1 MMPRTQEQTIEL
13 IIGNYKQMYILF
25 QLLVDS
31 HSENN
36 TLGDSQEQLSSLL
49 TEALKIIE
57 YARQKAEKKNY
68 NMLFLNRIDS
78 IFEKIT
84 LLINK

>member
-1 MMPRTQEQTIEL
+1 MPRTQEQTIEL

-36 TLGDSQEQLSSLL
+36 TLGGDSHEQLISLL
-49 TEALKIIE
+49 TEVLKIIE

>member
-1 MMPRTQEQTIEL
+1 MPRTQEQTIEL

-25 QLLVDS
+25 QLLDAS
-31 HSENN
+31 HSEN
-36 TLGDSQEQLSSLL
+36 TLAGSREQLNSLL
-49 TEALKIIE
+49 RQALKIIE
-57 YARQKAEKKNY
+57 YARQKAERKNF